1 MNELHQ
7 QSLSISDM
15 IPEDAAWIDE
25 ALEEAALQ
33 QLIPVVERLVKVR
46 PLTPESRF
54 IDLTSDIR
62 KAFIFLREFQ
72 RRFDFDLP
80 LSAFFDAPT
89 IRDLARVAVTKTT
102 PPLSRLVLLRAGDKN
117 IPPLF
122 LVPGL
127 GGVVFEIL
135 ELSKQLDYSGP
146 IYGFAAPGLD
156 GVDPPCIDTV
166 QMGQEN
172 FELAQEVYPSGPY
185 RFLGHS
191 SGGVSTFEMT
201 RYAGESGAEV
211 DFFGVLDTNFA
222 ERAWPVMI
230 WLRHMLQRI
239 GQSGQQESAKA
250 TDVSAA
256 RSSAARGEKPAEAG
270 GLGRLTRRASRLVAK
285 VMNGLARLKR
295 KIDHR
300 FLSDPTTE
308 AYVKADPYYIPDL
321 PPKFQR
327 VRDAAITMA
336 VCYRPKYCDCEL
348 HLFQAE
354 FGDALACDPVLTWS
368 RLVKKIILRP
378 TPGDHI
384 SMLVQ
389 PHVTEVAREVSLSLS
404 EIEKMRQLKQ
414 QQRNAALKL

>member
-1 MNELHQ
+1 MNEINQ
-7 QSLSISDM
+7 QSFSISDM
-15 IPEDAAWIDE
+15 IPPQDTTWVDAAQ
-25 ALEEAALQ
+25 EEKVLQ
-33 QLIPVVERLVKVR
+33 QLIPAIERLVKVR
-46 PLTPESRF
+46 PLGPDSRF
-54 IDLTSDIR
+54 IDLTTDIR

-89 IRDLARVAVTKTT
+89 IRDLARLAVTKKT
-102 PPLSRLVLLRAGDKN
+102 PSLSRLVLLRAGRTD

-135 ELSKQLDYSGP
+135 ELSKQLTYDGP

-156 GVDPPCIDTV
+156 GVDPPCVDTV
-166 QMGQEN
+166 QMSQEN
-172 FELAQEVYPSGPY
+172 FDLAQEVYPSGPY

-211 DFFGVLDTNFA
+211 DFFAVLDTNFA
-222 ERAWPVMI
+222 ERAWPATI
-230 WLRHMLQRI
+230 WLRHMLQRA
-239 GQSGQQESAKA
+239 GQQESTKRSD
-250 TDVSAA
+250 TSAA
-256 RSSAARGEKPAEAG
+256 QRVKSAEAARPGY
-270 GLGRLTRRASRLVAK
+270 LTRKMSAIFNLAAK
-285 VMNGLARLKR
+285 IMNGLARLKR
-295 KIDHR
+295 KLDHR
-300 FLSDPTTE
+300 FFSDPASE

-336 VCYRPKYCDCEL
+336 ACYRPKYYDCEL
-348 HLFQAE
+348 YLFQAE

-368 RLVKKIILRP
+368 RLVRKIILRP
-378 TPGDHI
+378 TPGDHM

-389 PHVTEVAREVSLSLS
+389 PHVSEVAKEVSVCLA
-404 EIEKMRQLKQ
+404 EVEKTRQLKP
-414 QQRNAALKL
+414 QRDMSIKLR